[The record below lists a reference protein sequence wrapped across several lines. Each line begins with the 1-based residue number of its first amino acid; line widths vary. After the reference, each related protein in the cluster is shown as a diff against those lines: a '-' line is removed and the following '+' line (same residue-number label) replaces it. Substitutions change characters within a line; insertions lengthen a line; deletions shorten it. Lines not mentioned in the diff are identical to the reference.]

1 MPKAEHWWR
10 TSFVSVFLYYWKVI
24 PRIYTERRVLWQKQ
38 RQCRRIS
45 FLQNGFLFL
54 IYYQSRMDSGKFY
67 YIALCREYRQLKRGC
82 DYKVFYHR
90 WSDSGNQ
97 SFCTIPNYLLDIN
110 KLLAFNKTFLKELS
124 GSVSVSSHTAEVLSS
139 NMKITSN
146 AADKIGKSVSSV
158 RNHIQEQRKSVKRWQ
173 NW

>member
-24 PRIYTERRVLWQKQ
+24 PHIYTERRVLWQKQ
-38 RQCRRIS
+38 RQCRRRA
-45 FLQNGFLFL
+45 FLQNGFLLLNIIHSSERRIILVQKVVRDLANGNNRQNFL
-54 IYYQSRMDSGKFY
+54 KIWSRDEVS
-67 YIALCREYRQLKRGC
+67 LL
-82 DYKVFYHR
+82 
-90 WSDSGNQ
+90 
-97 SFCTIPNYLLDIN
+97 LLDIN
-110 KLLAFNKTFLKELS
+110 KLLVFNKTFLKELS